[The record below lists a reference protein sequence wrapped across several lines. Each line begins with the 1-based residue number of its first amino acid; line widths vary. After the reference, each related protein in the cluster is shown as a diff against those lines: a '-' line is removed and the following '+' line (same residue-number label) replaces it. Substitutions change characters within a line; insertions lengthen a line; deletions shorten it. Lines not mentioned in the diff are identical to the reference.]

1 MGIEKKMR
9 LILFSLIISFSL
21 NHRITNW
28 TSEELWNYIE
38 EEILINKTINS
49 NYFVVDPNKFL
60 SLVGSEKMNNIEEK
74 QRELFNELKIPN
86 YIIYVSNLNE
96 NLENFTFSISKK
108 LNNAFPEVN
117 ISNSIIS
124 VFSIFDKKMRMRTG
138 SKLKYSLSDSKCY
151 EILINRRKDL
161 GKRNYDKVCVD
172 LLDEVYI
179 FFTDNSFT
187 FWIGIIIFFFLWI
200 IGFIISVFNSMKNNK
215 EKDKL
220 FKIKDFLQ
228 KVKTDK
234 KIIYE
239 NCVICLDN
247 LIEENKDNKNVSS
260 LPCGHQFHTKC
271 IIQWMLKSKKCP
283 LCRSI
288 INKSEDDNLK
298 DNNDNNNNDNV
309 NFNNLM
315 GDSLSERIW
324 EVQTEVYPQL
334 NSYSYCN
341 LWNSNS
347 SCNDY
352 SYDKDNDTCFEGRD
366 FDCGGG
372 ATANW

>member
-1 MGIEKKMR
+1 MGIDNKMR

-96 NLENFTFSISKK
+96 NLENFTFSIVKK

-124 VFSIFDKKMRMRTG
+124 VFSIFDKKMRIRTG

-172 LLDEVYI
+172 LLDEVYV

-187 FWIGIIIFFFLWI
+187 FWIGIIMFFFFFFWFFVFLFWF
-200 IGFIISVFNSMKNNK
+200 FIF
-215 EKDKL
+215 
-220 FKIKDFLQ
+220 
-228 KVKTDK
+228 
-234 KIIYE
+234 
-239 NCVICLDN
+239 
-247 LIEENKDNKNVSS
+247 
-260 LPCGHQFHTKC
+260 
-271 IIQWMLKSKKCP
+271 
-283 LCRSI
+283 
-288 INKSEDDNLK
+288 
-298 DNNDNNNNDNV
+298 
-309 NFNNLM
+309 
-315 GDSLSERIW
+315 
-324 EVQTEVYPQL
+324 
-334 NSYSYCN
+334 
-341 LWNSNS
+341 
-347 SCNDY
+347 
-352 SYDKDNDTCFEGRD
+352 
-366 FDCGGG
+366 
-372 ATANW
+372 

>member
-1 MGIEKKMR
+1 MGIDNKMR

-96 NLENFTFSISKK
+96 NLENFTFSIVKK

-124 VFSIFDKKMRMRTG
+124 VFSIFDKKMRIRTG

-187 FWIGIIIFFFLWI
+187 FWIRIIIFFF
-200 IGFIISVFNSMKNNK
+200 FFM
-215 EKDKL
+215 
-220 FKIKDFLQ
+220 
-228 KVKTDK
+228 
-234 KIIYE
+234 
-239 NCVICLDN
+239 
-247 LIEENKDNKNVSS
+247 
-260 LPCGHQFHTKC
+260 
-271 IIQWMLKSKKCP
+271 
-283 LCRSI
+283 
-288 INKSEDDNLK
+288 
-298 DNNDNNNNDNV
+298 
-309 NFNNLM
+309 
-315 GDSLSERIW
+315 
-324 EVQTEVYPQL
+324 
-334 NSYSYCN
+334 
-341 LWNSNS
+341 
-347 SCNDY
+347 DY
-352 SYDKDNDTCFEGRD
+352 
-366 FDCGGG
+366 
-372 ATANW
+372 

>member
-74 QRELFNELKIPN
+74 ERELLNELKIPN

-124 VFSIFDKKMRMRTG
+124 VFSIFDKKMRIRTG

-172 LLDEVYI
+172 LLDEVYV

-187 FWIGIIIFFFLWI
+187 FWIGIIIFFFYGLL
-200 IGFIISVFNSMKNNK
+200 V
-215 EKDKL
+215 L
-220 FKIKDFLQ
+220 
-228 KVKTDK
+228 
-234 KIIYE
+234 
-239 NCVICLDN
+239 
-247 LIEENKDNKNVSS
+247 
-260 LPCGHQFHTKC
+260 
-271 IIQWMLKSKKCP
+271 
-283 LCRSI
+283 
-288 INKSEDDNLK
+288 
-298 DNNDNNNNDNV
+298 
-309 NFNNLM
+309 
-315 GDSLSERIW
+315 
-324 EVQTEVYPQL
+324 
-334 NSYSYCN
+334 
-341 LWNSNS
+341 
-347 SCNDY
+347 
-352 SYDKDNDTCFEGRD
+352 
-366 FDCGGG
+366 
-372 ATANW
+372 

>member
-1 MGIEKKMR
+1 MGIDNKMR

-96 NLENFTFSISKK
+96 NLENFTFSIVKK

-124 VFSIFDKKMRMRTG
+124 VFSIFDKKMRIRTG

-172 LLDEVYI
+172 LLDEVYV

-187 FWIGIIIFFFLWI
+187 FWIGIIMFFFFLLI
-200 IGFIISVFNSMKNNK
+200 IGFFFSIFNSIKNNK

-220 FKIKDFLQ
+220 FKIKDF
-228 KVKTDK
+228 KVKSDK
-234 KIIYE
+234 E
-239 NCVICLDN
+239 NNI
-247 LIEENKDNKNVSS
+247 
-260 LPCGHQFHTKC
+260 
-271 IIQWMLKSKKCP
+271 
-283 LCRSI
+283 
-288 INKSEDDNLK
+288 
-298 DNNDNNNNDNV
+298 
-309 NFNNLM
+309 
-315 GDSLSERIW
+315 
-324 EVQTEVYPQL
+324 
-334 NSYSYCN
+334 
-341 LWNSNS
+341 
-347 SCNDY
+347 
-352 SYDKDNDTCFEGRD
+352 
-366 FDCGGG
+366 
-372 ATANW
+372 

>member
-1 MGIEKKMR
+1 MGIDNKMR

-96 NLENFTFSISKK
+96 NLENFTFSIAKK

-124 VFSIFDKKMRMRTG
+124 VFSIFDKKMRIRTG

-172 LLDEVYI
+172 LLNEVYI

-187 FWIGIIIFFFLWI
+187 FWIRIIIFFF
-200 IGFIISVFNSMKNNK
+200 FM
-215 EKDKL
+215 
-220 FKIKDFLQ
+220 
-228 KVKTDK
+228 
-234 KIIYE
+234 
-239 NCVICLDN
+239 
-247 LIEENKDNKNVSS
+247 
-260 LPCGHQFHTKC
+260 
-271 IIQWMLKSKKCP
+271 
-283 LCRSI
+283 
-288 INKSEDDNLK
+288 
-298 DNNDNNNNDNV
+298 
-309 NFNNLM
+309 
-315 GDSLSERIW
+315 
-324 EVQTEVYPQL
+324 
-334 NSYSYCN
+334 
-341 LWNSNS
+341 
-347 SCNDY
+347 DY
-352 SYDKDNDTCFEGRD
+352 
-366 FDCGGG
+366 
-372 ATANW
+372 

>member
-1 MGIEKKMR
+1 
-9 LILFSLIISFSL
+9 
-21 NHRITNW
+21 
-28 TSEELWNYIE
+28 
-38 EEILINKTINS
+38 
-49 NYFVVDPNKFL
+49 
-60 SLVGSEKMNNIEEK
+60 MNNIEEK

-124 VFSIFDKKMRMRTG
+124 VFSIFDKKMRIRTG

-187 FWIGIIIFFFLWI
+187 FWITIIIFFFLWI
-200 IGFIISVFNSMKNNK
+200 IDFIISVFNSMKNNK

-234 KIIYE
+234 E
-239 NCVICLDN
+239 NNI
-247 LIEENKDNKNVSS
+247 
-260 LPCGHQFHTKC
+260 
-271 IIQWMLKSKKCP
+271 
-283 LCRSI
+283 
-288 INKSEDDNLK
+288 
-298 DNNDNNNNDNV
+298 
-309 NFNNLM
+309 
-315 GDSLSERIW
+315 
-324 EVQTEVYPQL
+324 
-334 NSYSYCN
+334 
-341 LWNSNS
+341 
-347 SCNDY
+347 
-352 SYDKDNDTCFEGRD
+352 
-366 FDCGGG
+366 
-372 ATANW
+372 

>member
-1 MGIEKKMR
+1 MGIDNKMR

-74 QRELFNELKIPN
+74 QRELFNILKIPN
-86 YIIYVSNLNE
+86 YIIYVSNVNE
-96 NLENFTFSISKK
+96 NLENFTFSIAKK

-124 VFSIFDKKMRMRTG
+124 VFSIFDKKMRIRTG

-187 FWIGIIIFFFLWI
+187 FWIGIIMFFFFLWI
-200 IGFIISVFNSMKNNK
+200 IGFIISVFNSMKNNE

-228 KVKTDK
+228 KEKTD
-234 KIIYE
+234 
-239 NCVICLDN
+239 
-247 LIEENKDNKNVSS
+247 
-260 LPCGHQFHTKC
+260 
-271 IIQWMLKSKKCP
+271 
-283 LCRSI
+283 
-288 INKSEDDNLK
+288 
-298 DNNDNNNNDNV
+298 
-309 NFNNLM
+309 
-315 GDSLSERIW
+315 
-324 EVQTEVYPQL
+324 
-334 NSYSYCN
+334 
-341 LWNSNS
+341 
-347 SCNDY
+347 
-352 SYDKDNDTCFEGRD
+352 
-366 FDCGGG
+366 
-372 ATANW
+372 

>member
-1 MGIEKKMR
+1 MGIDNKMR

-96 NLENFTFSISKK
+96 NLENFTFSIVKK

-124 VFSIFDKKMRMRTG
+124 VFSIFDKKMRIRTG

-172 LLDEVYI
+172 LLDEVYV

-187 FWIGIIIFFFLWI
+187 FWI
-200 IGFIISVFNSMKNNK
+200 
-215 EKDKL
+215 
-220 FKIKDFLQ
+220 
-228 KVKTDK
+228 
-234 KIIYE
+234 
-239 NCVICLDN
+239 
-247 LIEENKDNKNVSS
+247 
-260 LPCGHQFHTKC
+260 
-271 IIQWMLKSKKCP
+271 KSH
-283 LCRSI
+283 I
-288 INKSEDDNLK
+288 
-298 DNNDNNNNDNV
+298 
-309 NFNNLM
+309 
-315 GDSLSERIW
+315 
-324 EVQTEVYPQL
+324 
-334 NSYSYCN
+334 
-341 LWNSNS
+341 
-347 SCNDY
+347 
-352 SYDKDNDTCFEGRD
+352 
-366 FDCGGG
+366 
-372 ATANW
+372 

>member
-1 MGIEKKMR
+1 MGIVNKMR

-96 NLENFTFSISKK
+96 NLENFTFSIVKK

-124 VFSIFDKKMRMRTG
+124 VFSIFDKKMRIRTG

-172 LLDEVYI
+172 LLDEVYV

-187 FWIGIIIFFFLWI
+187 FWIGIIMFFFFFMDYW
-200 IGFIISVFNSMKNNK
+200 FYYF
-215 EKDKL
+215 
-220 FKIKDFLQ
+220 DF
-228 KVKTDK
+228 
-234 KIIYE
+234 
-239 NCVICLDN
+239 
-247 LIEENKDNKNVSS
+247 
-260 LPCGHQFHTKC
+260 
-271 IIQWMLKSKKCP
+271 
-283 LCRSI
+283 
-288 INKSEDDNLK
+288 
-298 DNNDNNNNDNV
+298 
-309 NFNNLM
+309 
-315 GDSLSERIW
+315 
-324 EVQTEVYPQL
+324 
-334 NSYSYCN
+334 
-341 LWNSNS
+341 
-347 SCNDY
+347 
-352 SYDKDNDTCFEGRD
+352 
-366 FDCGGG
+366 
-372 ATANW
+372 